1 MDKKQRIIG
10 LLLMTVWAITGSA
23 HYYNNVRV
31 YDTPI
36 RCLAQDESSLIWLG
50 TGNGLYC
57 YDGYRSVP
65 RFSLAEIMHKT
76 IYCMLSSGHHLYVG
90 TSEGFFV
97 YDTKLN
103 TCHQPKQMQTEVRAL
118 VMRDHKILVGK
129 PEGVWEYD
137 TQTDQLYSLDS
148 SISNIYALEIVS
160 DKVFIGTLQGL
171 FLIEGRSVKEI
182 SLRPNEHP
190 FINSLLADEQRH
202 CLWIGAGDMLYKY
215 DLLTGHV
222 AESKEMTGVSVKAMS
237 LAKDGTMYIATDNG
251 FYTYADGMF
260 SLDKHDAR
268 NPHTL
273 ADNVVWSACIDIK
286 GNIILGT
293 DVGLSVVNAL
303 SYYSYQPVSQLT
315 GQSDGNKMSSLFVD
329 SKGRKWYGGTN
340 GLILKE
346 GTDTRWYR
354 QVDKEYPISH
364 NRIRCVYEDLTGNI
378 WIATDN
384 GINLYDEKSCRMHN
398 IVITDQTGENT
409 ARWAYD
415 IIDDGQGNLWV
426 AAFSGGIFIVD
437 KEKLLKTQ
445 GFIVADKHID
455 QREDGLSDL
464 WVRQM
469 KKDSKG
475 NVWVSTGKGLDC
487 VGIISKKVTNI
498 LDTIPGLIAS
508 DVDGNIWVANPK
520 LLLCYTDIETSKH
533 FSYGVKQ
540 SDIEAVSLCN
550 VNGQIWVVTA
560 DECILI
566 GRNDNRRLRIPVID
580 AYGAYF
586 AKEDKCLYIGGQ
598 DGLITIYPS
607 EIGTA
612 SQRRRLLLSDF
623 LVNGEQRQVSDN
635 NIKLSYNENTIELF
649 LSDLPYM
656 GEVSVSYAY
665 QLEGV
670 DEVWH
675 LLPSLSE
682 PLVYNALPPGDY
694 TLRIKTI
701 DSSYGDEDEV
711 FIAKIG
717 ILPPWYFSLWAKILY
732 VLILQ
737 GLILW
742 GIRFYMVRKN
752 LQREKREKQHIIE
765 QSKARMDFYNNMS
778 RSLSQALHNVMAPL
792 SEMIAKG
799 GNAETNKSLSSVR
812 TQTTKIN
819 SLIRQAFDVGNIIQR
834 DQNLTLS
841 RINVVEFCKETLD
854 GIKPQLEEKNVNVRF
869 ETTNMA
875 IFMDTEVIRFDS
887 ILSILIQNI
896 LRHANY
902 NSLLTLSMTSDLLQ
916 KNVRIALSG
925 SSMNVPESQLPYL
938 FQRFA
943 QSKDGLNLGEIGNNL
958 YLVKEYVEE
967 LGGKIR
973 VETSGFIGTTFAMT
987 FDVLDMVAP
996 QQSLGQA
1003 HEAEPSEPV
1012 SMTTAEQ
1019 EEVISEKD
1027 EKLMREIT
1035 IAIEDNMI
1043 DSDFNVTRLQET
1055 VGIGQKLLYRKIKQ
1069 IAGVTPVEYIRN
1081 IRMEKAARLLREGK
1095 FSISEV
1101 MYMVGFTKSGYF
1113 SKCFQEAFGMM
1124 PSAYIKKA
1132 NNQ

>member
-303 SYYSYQPVSQLT
+303 SYYSYQSVSQLT

>member
-1 MDKKQRIIG
+1 M
-10 LLLMTVWAITGSA
+10 MVWAITAPA

-31 YDTPI
+31 NDTPI
-36 RCLAQDESSLIWLG
+36 RCLAQDEINLIWIG

-76 IYCMLSSGHHLYVG
+76 IYCMQAADHYLYVG
-90 TSEGFFV
+90 TSEGLFI
-97 YDTKLN
+97 YDTKSN
-103 TCHQPKQMQTEVRAL
+103 VCHQPKQTPDEVRAL
-118 VMRDHKILVGK
+118 IVADKKILAGR
-129 PEGVWEYD
+129 PDGLWEYNIE
-137 TQTDQLYSLDS
+137 TNQLYPLDS
-148 SISNIYALEIVS
+148 SISNIYALAKVS

-171 FLIEGRSVKEI
+171 FLMEGKSIKEL
-182 SLRPNEHP
+182 SLRPDEHP

-222 AESKEMTGVSVKAMS
+222 AESKEMTGVSLKAMS

-251 FYTYADGMF
+251 FYTYANGIF

-273 ADNVVWSACIDIK
+273 ADNVVWSTYIDRK

-293 DVGLSVVNAL
+293 DGELSVVNAL
-303 SYYSYQPVSQLT
+303 SYYLYQPVSQLT
-315 GQSDGNKMSSLFVD
+315 GQSDGNKMSSLLVD

-354 QVDKEYPISH
+354 QVDKDYPISH

-384 GINLYDEKSCRMHN
+384 GINLYDEKSGRMHN

-445 GFIVADKHID
+445 GFIVADKHMD
-455 QREDGLSDL
+455 QREGGLSDL

-487 VGIISKKVTNI
+487 VSITSRKVTNI

-520 LLLCYTDIETSKH
+520 QLLCYTDSETSKH

-540 SDIEAVSLCN
+540 SDIEAVSLCS
-550 VNGQIWVVTA
+550 VDGQIWVVTA

-607 EIGTA
+607 AIGTA

-635 NIKLSYNENTIELF
+635 NIELSYNENTIELF

-670 DEVWH
+670 DDVWH

-701 DSSYGDEDEV
+701 DSSYGNEDEV
-711 FIAKIG
+711 FMAHIG

-742 GIRFYMVRKN
+742 GIRFYMIRKN

-792 SEMIAKG
+792 SEMIAKE
-799 GNAETNKSLSSVR
+799 GNAETSKALSSVR
-812 TQTTKIN
+812 SQTTKIN
-819 SLIRQAFDVGNIIQR
+819 SLIRQAFDVGNIMQR
-834 DQNLTLS
+834 DQNLSLS
-841 RINVVEFCKETLD
+841 RINVIDFCKETLD
-854 GIKPQLEEKNVNVRF
+854 GIKPQLEERNLNVRF
-869 ETTNMA
+869 ETDNMA

-887 ILSILIQNI
+887 VLSILIQNI

-902 NSLLTLSMTSDLLQ
+902 NSLLTVSLTSDIFQ

-938 FQRFA
+938 FQRFV
-943 QSKDGLNLGEIGNNL
+943 QSKDGFNLEEIGNNL

-973 VETSGFIGTTFAMT
+973 VESSGFIGTTFTMT

-996 QQSLGQA
+996 QQSWGQA
-1003 HEAEPSEPV
+1003 PGAGPSEPV
-1012 SMTTAEQ
+1012 PMTALTAEP

-1035 IAIEDNMI
+1035 IAIEENLI

-1113 SKCFQEAFGMM
+1113 SKCFQEAFGMT
-1124 PSAYIKKA
+1124 PSAYIKKT

>member
-1 MDKKQRIIG
+1 M
-10 LLLMTVWAITGSA
+10 MVWAITAPA

-31 YDTPI
+31 NDTPI
-36 RCLAQDESSLIWLG
+36 RCLAQDEINLIWIG

-76 IYCMLSSGHHLYVG
+76 IYCMQAADHYLYVG
-90 TSEGFFV
+90 TSEGLFI
-97 YDTKLN
+97 YDTKSN
-103 TCHQPKQMQTEVRAL
+103 VCHQPKQTPDEVRAL
-118 VMRDHKILVGK
+118 IVADKKILAGR
-129 PEGVWEYD
+129 PDGLWEYNIE
-137 TQTDQLYSLDS
+137 TNQLYPLDS
-148 SISNIYALEIVS
+148 SISNIYALAKVS

-171 FLIEGRSVKEI
+171 FLMEGKSIKEL
-182 SLRPNEHP
+182 SLRPDEHP

-251 FYTYADGMF
+251 FYTYANGIF

-273 ADNVVWSACIDIK
+273 ADNVVWSTYIDRK

-293 DVGLSVVNAL
+293 DGGLSVVNAL
-303 SYYSYQPVSQLT
+303 SYYLYQPVSQLT
-315 GQSDGNKMSSLFVD
+315 GQSDGNKMSSLLVD

-354 QVDKEYPISH
+354 QVDKDYPISH

-384 GINLYDEKSCRMHN
+384 GINLYDEKSGRMHN

-445 GFIVADKHID
+445 GFIVADKHMD
-455 QREDGLSDL
+455 QREGGLSDL

-487 VGIISKKVTNI
+487 VSITSRKVTNI

-520 LLLCYTDIETSKH
+520 QLLCYTDSETSKH

-540 SDIEAVSLCN
+540 SDIEAVSLCS
-550 VNGQIWVVTA
+550 VDGQIWVVTA

-607 EIGTA
+607 AIGTA

-635 NIKLSYNENTIELF
+635 NIELSYNENTIELF

-670 DEVWH
+670 DDVWH

-701 DSSYGDEDEV
+701 DSSYGNEDEV
-711 FIAKIG
+711 FMAHIG

-742 GIRFYMVRKN
+742 GIRFYMIRKN

-792 SEMIAKG
+792 SEMIAKE
-799 GNAETNKSLSSVR
+799 GNAETSKALSSVR
-812 TQTTKIN
+812 SQTTKIN
-819 SLIRQAFDVGNIIQR
+819 SLIRQAFDVGNIMQR
-834 DQNLTLS
+834 DQNLSLS
-841 RINVVEFCKETLD
+841 RINVIDFCKETLD
-854 GIKPQLEEKNVNVRF
+854 GIKPQLEERNLNVRF
-869 ETTNMA
+869 ETNNMA

-887 ILSILIQNI
+887 VLSILIQNI

-902 NSLLTLSMTSDLLQ
+902 NSLLTVSLTSDIFQ

-938 FQRFA
+938 FQRFV
-943 QSKDGLNLGEIGNNL
+943 QSKDGFNLEEIGNNL

-973 VETSGFIGTTFAMT
+973 VESSGFIGTTFTMT

-996 QQSLGQA
+996 QQSWGQA
-1003 HEAEPSEPV
+1003 PGAEPSEPV
-1012 SMTTAEQ
+1012 PMTALTAEP
-1019 EEVISEKD
+1019 EKVISEKD

-1035 IAIEDNMI
+1035 IAIEENLI

-1113 SKCFQEAFGMM
+1113 SKCFQEAFGMT
-1124 PSAYIKKA
+1124 PSAYIKKT

>member
-1 MDKKQRIIG
+1 M
-10 LLLMTVWAITGSA
+10 MVWAITAPA

-31 YDTPI
+31 NDTPI
-36 RCLAQDESSLIWLG
+36 RCLAQDEINLIWIG

-76 IYCMLSSGHHLYVG
+76 IYCMQAADHYLYVG
-90 TSEGFFV
+90 TSEGLFI
-97 YDTKLN
+97 YDTKSN
-103 TCHQPKQMQTEVRAL
+103 VCHQPKQTPDEVRAL
-118 VMRDHKILVGK
+118 IVADKKILAGR
-129 PEGVWEYD
+129 PDGLWEYNIE
-137 TQTDQLYSLDS
+137 TNQLYPLDS
-148 SISNIYALEIVS
+148 SISNIYALAKVS

-171 FLIEGRSVKEI
+171 FLMEGKSIKEL
-182 SLRPNEHP
+182 SLRPDEHP

-222 AESKEMTGVSVKAMS
+222 AESKEMTGVSLKAMS

-251 FYTYADGMF
+251 FYTYANGIF

-273 ADNVVWSACIDIK
+273 ADNVVWSTYIDRK

-293 DVGLSVVNAL
+293 DGELSVVNAL
-303 SYYSYQPVSQLT
+303 SYYLYQPVSQLT
-315 GQSDGNKMSSLFVD
+315 GQSDGNKMSSLLVD

-354 QVDKEYPISH
+354 QVDKDYPISH

-384 GINLYDEKSCRMHN
+384 GINLYDEKSGRMHN

-445 GFIVADKHID
+445 GFIVADKHMD
-455 QREDGLSDL
+455 QREGGLSDL

-487 VGIISKKVTNI
+487 VSITSRKVTNI

-520 LLLCYTDIETSKH
+520 QLLCYTDSETSKH

-540 SDIEAVSLCN
+540 SDIEAVSLCS
-550 VNGQIWVVTA
+550 VDGQIWVVTA

-607 EIGTA
+607 AIGTA

-623 LVNGEQRQVSDN
+623 LVNGEQRHVSDN
-635 NIKLSYNENTIELF
+635 NIELSYNENTIELF

-670 DEVWH
+670 DDVWH

-701 DSSYGDEDEV
+701 DSSYGNEDEV
-711 FIAKIG
+711 FMAHIG

-742 GIRFYMVRKN
+742 GIRFYMIRKN

-792 SEMIAKG
+792 SEMIAKE
-799 GNAETNKSLSSVR
+799 GNAETSKALSSVR
-812 TQTTKIN
+812 SQTTKIN
-819 SLIRQAFDVGNIIQR
+819 SLIRQAFDVGNIMQR
-834 DQNLTLS
+834 DQNLSLS
-841 RINVVEFCKETLD
+841 RINVIDFCKETLD
-854 GIKPQLEEKNVNVRF
+854 GIKPQLEERNLNVRF
-869 ETTNMA
+869 ETDNMA

-887 ILSILIQNI
+887 VLSILIQNI

-902 NSLLTLSMTSDLLQ
+902 NSLLTVSLTSDIFQ

-938 FQRFA
+938 FQRFV
-943 QSKDGLNLGEIGNNL
+943 QSKDGFNLEEIGNNL

-973 VETSGFIGTTFAMT
+973 VESSGFIGTTFTMT

-996 QQSLGQA
+996 QQSWGQA
-1003 HEAEPSEPV
+1003 PGAGPSEPV
-1012 SMTTAEQ
+1012 PMTALTAEP

-1035 IAIEDNMI
+1035 IAIEENLI

-1113 SKCFQEAFGMM
+1113 SKCFQEAFGMT
-1124 PSAYIKKA
+1124 PSAYIKKT

>member
-1 MDKKQRIIG
+1 M
-10 LLLMTVWAITGSA
+10 MVWAITAPA

-31 YDTPI
+31 NDTPI
-36 RCLAQDESSLIWLG
+36 RCLAQDEINLIWIG

-76 IYCMLSSGHHLYVG
+76 IYCMQAADHYLYVG
-90 TSEGFFV
+90 TSEGLFI
-97 YDTKLN
+97 YDTKSN
-103 TCHQPKQMQTEVRAL
+103 VCHQPKQTPDEVRAL
-118 VMRDHKILVGK
+118 IVADKKILAGR
-129 PEGVWEYD
+129 PDGLWEYNIE
-137 TQTDQLYSLDS
+137 TNQLYPLDS
-148 SISNIYALEIVS
+148 SISNIYALAKVS

-171 FLIEGRSVKEI
+171 FLMEGKSIKEL
-182 SLRPNEHP
+182 SLRPDEHP

-222 AESKEMTGVSVKAMS
+222 AESKEMTGVSLKAMS

-251 FYTYADGMF
+251 FYTYANGIF

-273 ADNVVWSACIDIK
+273 ADNVVWSTYIDRK

-293 DVGLSVVNAL
+293 DGELSVVNAL
-303 SYYSYQPVSQLT
+303 SYYLYQPVSQLT
-315 GQSDGNKMSSLFVD
+315 GQSDGNKMSSLLVD

-354 QVDKEYPISH
+354 QVDKDYPISH

-384 GINLYDEKSCRMHN
+384 GINLYDEKSGRMHN

-445 GFIVADKHID
+445 GFIVADKHMD
-455 QREDGLSDL
+455 QREGGLSDL

-487 VGIISKKVTNI
+487 VSITSRKVTNI

-520 LLLCYTDIETSKH
+520 QLLCYTDSETSKH

-540 SDIEAVSLCN
+540 SDIEAVSLCS
-550 VNGQIWVVTA
+550 VDGQIWVVTA

-607 EIGTA
+607 AIGTA

-623 LVNGEQRQVSDN
+623 LVNGEQRHVSDN
-635 NIKLSYNENTIELF
+635 NIELSYNENTIELF

-670 DEVWH
+670 DDVWH

-701 DSSYGDEDEV
+701 DSSYGNEDEV
-711 FIAKIG
+711 FMAHIG

-742 GIRFYMVRKN
+742 GIRFYMIRKN

-792 SEMIAKG
+792 SEMIAKE
-799 GNAETNKSLSSVR
+799 GNAETSKALSSVR
-812 TQTTKIN
+812 SQTTKIN
-819 SLIRQAFDVGNIIQR
+819 SLIRQAFDVGNIMQR
-834 DQNLTLS
+834 DQNLSLS
-841 RINVVEFCKETLD
+841 RINVIDFCKETLD
-854 GIKPQLEEKNVNVRF
+854 GIKPQLEERNLNVRF
-869 ETTNMA
+869 ETDNMA

-887 ILSILIQNI
+887 VLSILIQNI

-902 NSLLTLSMTSDLLQ
+902 NSLLTVSLTSDIFQ

-938 FQRFA
+938 FQRFV
-943 QSKDGLNLGEIGNNL
+943 QSKDGFNLEEIGNNL

-973 VETSGFIGTTFAMT
+973 VESSGFIGTTFTMT

-996 QQSLGQA
+996 QQSWGQA
-1003 HEAEPSEPV
+1003 PGAEPSEPV
-1012 SMTTAEQ
+1012 PMTALTAEP

-1035 IAIEDNMI
+1035 IAIEENLI

-1113 SKCFQEAFGMM
+1113 SKCFQEAFGMT
-1124 PSAYIKKA
+1124 PSAYIKKT